1 VLAAYIDGAST
12 LVDTTDCR
20 PEVDDVDGD
29 GDGGRYAGGTAAVA
43 DG

>member
-1 VLAAYIDGAST
+1 VLAAHIDGATT